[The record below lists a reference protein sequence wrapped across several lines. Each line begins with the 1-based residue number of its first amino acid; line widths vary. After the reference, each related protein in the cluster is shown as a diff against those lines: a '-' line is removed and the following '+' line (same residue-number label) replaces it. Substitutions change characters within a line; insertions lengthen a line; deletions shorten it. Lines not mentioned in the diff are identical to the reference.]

1 MSTGVTI
8 TLIICATVIILS
20 VINAVKE
27 IKQHKETKTIFD
39 LLKGDN

>member
-27 IKQHKETKTIFD
+27 IKQRNETKTIFD
-39 LLKGDN
+39 LLKGDK

>member
-20 VINAVKE
+20 VINSVKE
-27 IKQHKETKTIFD
+27 IKQRKEAKTIFD
-39 LLKGDN
+39 LLKGDK